1 MSKDGHAVPEPP
13 PDPWKRAREGDLRGG
28 LDAARRAL
36 DALTPDPGQARFVD
50 LHLAIAFCSMR
61 GGDYAEASRALD
73 IAASAAGTPDADP
86 PLGLRVE
93 VWRAELAYFQGRYS
107 AAKSAVDQLI
117 DPLERS
123 GDRACAAFAM
133 RIAMAILLARA
144 DYDGIAKL
152 AARAIDNA
160 EASGDEYTVVQ
171 VLNVLGAAHFDCA
184 TSKLPEPH
192 ARAHLSSLDLRD
204 TLPMKDEASK
214 ALQYFEK
221 ARRVA
226 ERGGYGFAAWYVAGN
241 IERLEILLGRANR
254 AIPAIRRR
262 LRMLQQ
268 RGARY
273 DEIVAR
279 SNLAWGLRTLG
290 MHTEALHELDVAFGI
305 ARQTGTFNVLLEF
318 LEYDRSI
325 VLGALGEV
333 AASRA
338 SYRRY
343 LRLAKGAL
351 GDPIQPDGGAAPAGP
366 KRPLEPHFLKRA
378 DRYILDHL
386 GQRLVIGTLASHC
399 GVGTRTLE
407 KAFSDYR
414 GVTPV
419 AHIRNL
425 RLDHAREA
433 LSDGT
438 ASVADVAARYGFR
451 SATTFA
457 NEYRKRFGVPPSRS
471 RRHRE
476 DPA

>member
-1 MSKDGHAVPEPP
+1 MESAGPP
-13 PDPWKRAREGDLRGG
+13 IRSASDLWRLAREGDLRGSI
-28 LDAARRAL
+28 DAARRSL
-36 DALTPDPGQARFVD
+36 DGLQSGYATDLFVD
-50 LHLAIAFCSMR
+50 LHLVIAFCSLR
-61 GGDYAEASRALD
+61 AGDYAEAARVLD
-73 IAASAAGTPDADP
+73 VAEHAARGAGADSP
-86 PLGLRVE
+86 AMPRVA

-107 AAKSAVDQLI
+107 AAKAIVDQLV
-117 DPLERS
+117 DELEQA
-123 GDRACAAFAM
+123 GDRAYAAFAL
-133 RIAMAILLARA
+133 RIAIAILLART

-152 AARAIDNA
+152 ASRAIHNA
-160 EASGDEYTVVQ
+160 EASGDDYANVQ
-171 VLNVLGAAHFDCA
+171 ILNVLGAAHFDCA

-192 ARAHLSSLDLRD
+192 ARAHLSALDLRD
-204 TLPMKDEASK
+204 ALPMKDEASS

-221 ARRVA
+221 ARHVA
-226 ERGGYGFAAWYVAGN
+226 ERGGYAFAAWYVSGN
-241 IERLEILLGRANR
+241 IERLEILLGRARR

-262 LRMLQQ
+262 LRVLQQ

-290 MHTEALHELDVAFGI
+290 MHTEALHELDVALGI

-325 VLGALGEV
+325 VLGALGDV

-343 LRLAKGAL
+343 LRLAKGGL
-351 GDPIQPDGGAAPAGP
+351 GDPGGPGGAAPAGP

-386 GQRLVIGTLASHC
+386 GERLVIGTLASQC

-419 AHIRNL
+419 AYVRNV

-433 LSDGT
+433 ISGG
-438 ASVADVAARYGFR
+438 AMSVGEVAARFGFR
-451 SATTFA
+451 SPTTFA

-471 RRHRE
+471 RPDRE
-476 DPA
+476 DPV